1 MHGYVASARIVR
13 VRPRL
18 AGATCHADQR
28 ADAVALDRA
37 TLLDDRSAAA
47 RAAVAGDGGA
57 DDPGLRWT
65 AFRERWSQ
73 LTFYLFDPN
82 SWR

>member
-1 MHGYVASARIVR
+1 MSGYVASARVR
-13 VRPRL
+13 GIPHLVRAERTFDPSTTFGLPNEIRVDEVEVERERD
-18 AGATCHADQR
+18 GDRT
-28 ADAVALDRA
+28 LDRFVSGLA
-37 TLLDDRSAAA
+37 DR
-47 RAAVAGDGGA
+47 VG
-57 DDPGLRWT
+57 